1 MAGKRI
7 EWFWKSNDNP
17 FSNEES
23 AEWNRYSDVENTII
37 EEAFSTL
44 KKTHVIIDDYHIDF
58 EHRVQIANDDK
69 TKQRP
74 IKRVEMNKEE
84 GGRLRE
90 ARFMPNP
97 IVPSSSFH
105 DLVGLRKIFIDS
117 FMKSIDLKS
126 VNDWEKRKYEI
137 VEKAKLGILHEG
149 QLVGKQCEAKWIV
162 EQLEKVKDKTK
173 KDIGECCVYI
183 YTLESFLYKILNHA
197 MRLIGD
203 IDHENIWQS
212 KIETLGPFAF
222 LLYYY
227 LSYENLTH
235 RTNTT
240 VYRGAQ
246 LTDEMI
252 AAYQHVARSKDPRRS
267 FQAFTSCS
275 RNRAKAEQF
284 GNALFVLNAENRI
297 SYRTLNMDISA
308 LSTYPDEEEIL
319 IRPGRSFKIE
329 RVEFDKTKNKHII
342 YLTSISTSDAN

>member
-1 MAGKRI
+1 
-7 EWFWKSNDNP
+7 
-17 FSNEES
+17 
-23 AEWNRYSDVENTII
+23 ENAII

-105 DLVGLRKIFIDS
+105 GLVGLRKIFIDS

-149 QLVGKQCEAKWIV
+149 QLVGKQCEANWIV

-203 IDHENIWQS
+203 IDHENSWQS
-212 KIETLGPFAF
+212 
-222 LLYYY
+222 
-227 LSYENLTH
+227 
-235 RTNTT
+235 
-240 VYRGAQ
+240 AQ